1 MLEEKKIL
9 ILLGSNWTVEY
20 KYVACGSRLVRV
32 VTINDNPSVRGPP
45 KRAQRPSSCPRPRST
60 MITPRF
66 SCSQNDRSVVVSA
79 YCPAV
84 RASEIEIHV
93 EDTLLSLHV
102 APYFLR
108 LNFPAS
114 VVEDDQSSAVY
125 DPASGYLT
133 LTLTKLKGGEDFPDL
148 DLLGKLLAPPAQSA
162 PRNPTIEVLGSQ
174 DSSGGHAVDPG
185 AAEHN
190 EISKGEH
197 PCTLRR
203 FFPILYNQLT
213 SENVAAANAWTIP
226 QAVSDTLPALETSL
240 RKPYGFL
247 NAYTG
252 YFLHVGTTAN
262 EINELGADA
271 ETLSPSERRTRRL
284 RHEESKWDPEYYMCV
299 VPFSSKSKKRK
310 KRLTRKNIILE
321 MIVVAVAM
329 ITVNT
334 APPFA
339 FDQGGLCG
347 SRANRTTHRM
357 DTPASRIACSRRRLH
372 RS

>member
-1 MLEEKKIL
+1 
-9 ILLGSNWTVEY
+9 
-20 KYVACGSRLVRV
+20 
-32 VTINDNPSVRGPP
+32 
-45 KRAQRPSSCPRPRST
+45 

-93 EDTLLSLHV
+93 EDTLLTLHV

-133 LTLTKLKGGEDFPDL
+133 LTLTKLKRGEDFPDL
-148 DLLGKLLAPPAQSA
+148 DLLGKLLAPPTQST

-226 QAVSDTLPALETSL
+226 QTVSDTLPALETSL

-271 ETLSPSERRTRRL
+271 ETLSPSERRTCRL

-299 VPFSSKSKKRK
+299 VPFFQKYIYKK
-310 KRLTRKNIILE
+310 
-321 MIVVAVAM
+321 
-329 ITVNT
+329 
-334 APPFA
+334 
-339 FDQGGLCG
+339 D
-347 SRANRTTHRM
+347 
-357 DTPASRIACSRRRLH
+357 
-372 RS
+372 